1 MEQQPTAS
9 TVLVWYLLIDRHGE
23 AIAESSID
31 GVLVSD
37 GATVLEFRRRV
48 LAINAAILG
57 CNNVN
62 VVASHLSVFKSARDF
77 VRGEAVA
84 LTANVNGLQSCVEK
98 PLLVAVRANL
108 TKHSVLVLLQEECS
122 LQFDQEPPRTI
133 DIRPP
138 TLNAL
143 SLKHRVSDAAVPALE
158 PTVEHEVLTTNILS
172 AGSDITRTDIE
183 THKSD
188 SKGEISAKQSS
199 ESPNDVLLSAFKLLL
214 TAFESHR
221 TQNHSKD
228 SYIANQDDVQ
238 RKIQDGNESE
248 WRISGKSVS
257 IEEHKSNNIA
267 ENPPPLSTSS
277 RVPKTRNSARR
288 NISRATYPRVYE
300 ATPAYIDQN
309 GFLHQVPLLP
319 NTSSYPLIPYT
330 QPGFLPSS
338 DQSDQPVYL
347 PVVGPIPNE
356 PPAEWVIP
364 VSKPITIRNPDDQ
377 NGSVVSQHDLKATA
391 WNIPVLKPVKIQNPK
406 TSAVVTIS
414 ANGDVVESVNH
425 ALNPDASDFVVEHDD
440 VEPEVEQLI
449 PSVADSVDS
458 VVSIE
463 APDSC
468 ESITCNSDFRRLDD
482 NDSIPTSPTGMPIPG
497 SVFNPNIYKSQPW
510 WSIETSS
517 DEEDTPS
524 QVISKI
530 N

>member
-48 LAINAAILG
+48 LATNAAILG
-57 CNNVN
+57 CDN

-84 LTANVNGLQSCVEK
+84 LTANVTGLQSCVEK

-108 TKHSVLVLLQEECS
+108 TKRS
-122 LQFDQEPPRTI
+122 LQFDQTSTTT
-133 DIRPP
+133 DIHHY
-138 TLNAL
+138 LNGL
-143 SLKHRVSDAAVPALE
+143 SPKNCVSDAAVPALE
-158 PTVEHEVLTTNILS
+158 PTVEHERNQC
-172 AGSDITRTDIE
+172 E
-183 THKSD
+183 T
-188 SKGEISAKQSS
+188 IS
-199 ESPNDVLLSAFKLLL
+199 ESPNDVLLSACKLLL
-214 TAFESHR
+214 TALNL
-221 TQNHSKD
+221 TD

-238 RKIQDGNESE
+238 RKIQD
-248 WRISGKSVS
+248 
-257 IEEHKSNNIA
+257 
-267 ENPPPLSTSS
+267 
-277 RVPKTRNSARR
+277 KTKANGALGTKDQKFCEKEYFE
-288 NISRATYPRVYE
+288 ATYPRVYE

-309 GFLHQVPLLP
+309 GFLHQ
-319 NTSSYPLIPYT
+319 
-330 QPGFLPSS
+330 PGFLPSS

-347 PVVGPIPNE
+347 PLVGPIPNE

-377 NGSVVSQHDLKATA
+377 N
-391 WNIPVLKPVKIQNPK
+391 VLKPVKIQNPK
-406 TSAVVTIS
+406 TSAIVTIS
-414 ANGDVVESVNH
+414 ANGDIVESVDR
-425 ALNPDASDFVVEHDD
+425 ALNPDASDFVVEHDN

-449 PSVADSVDS
+449 PSVVDSVDS

-468 ESITCNSDFRRLDD
+468 ESITCNSDFKRLDD
-482 NDSIPTSPTGMPIPG
+482 NDSNPTSPTGMPIPS

-517 DEEDTPS
+517 DEEDTSS
-524 QVISKI
+524 QVIPKI